1 MNTSLIIV
9 TYSLLFLLSFSVLLF
24 FYLIARRVV
33 VQRQEELLQKRYTM
47 IENEILEVVTS
58 SETDLA
64 ERVANKYKK
73 QSRVLTR
80 VLVNY
85 IEQIEGQAK
94 EQLQKIFNIALK
106 EKCLKDIHSR
116 RQIKRLKA
124 THLFVLFS
132 DPLESHHIVKLLNDK
147 PIVKLVAIN
156 ALSRIPTSQTL
167 TYIFQ
172 SFMKDSLGNAR
183 AYINIMYGLGDK
195 IQNHVKNH
203 LKESLS
209 VEKLGLLI
217 ELVGAIP
224 LRALYPD
231 ILPFA
236 DDPNKEIRIKV
247 ARALGHMRIPASVD
261 ILIRLAHDDTW
272 EVCAQALKS
281 LGKLGDEA
289 ALEVLSEGLFS
300 PFWHVRFNGGH
311 GLANLGAAGIARLQK
326 IKRQKKDRYA
336 ADMAVMVLD
345 EVIFAGEGQ

>member
-9 TYSLLFLLSFSVLLF
+9 TYSLLFLVSFSVMLF
-24 FYLIARRVV
+24 LYLIIRRVV
-33 VQRQEELLQKRYTM
+33 VQRQEILYQKRYTV
-47 IENEILEVVTS
+47 IENEILKVVTS

-64 ERVANKYKK
+64 ERVAKKYKN
-73 QSRVLTR
+73 QPRILTT

-94 EQLQKIFNIALK
+94 EQLQNIFNLALK
-106 EKCLKDIHSR
+106 DKCMRDIHSR

-132 DPLESHHIVKLLNDK
+132 DPSESPHIVKLLNDK
-147 PIVKLVAIN
+147 PMVKLVAIN
-156 ALSRIPTSQTL
+156 ALSKIPTSQTL

-172 SFMKDSLGNAR
+172 SFVKDSLGNAR

-195 IQNHVKNH
+195 IQTHVKKY

-209 VEKLGLLI
+209 VEKLSLLI

-224 LRALYPD
+224 LRALYQD
-231 ILPFA
+231 VLPFA
-236 DDPNKEIRIKV
+236 NDPDKEIRIKV
-247 ARALGHMRIPASVD
+247 ARALGHMCIPASLD
-261 ILIRLAHDDTW
+261 ILIRLANDDAW
-272 EVCAQALKS
+272 EVSAQALKS

-311 GLANLGAAGIARLQK
+311 GLANLGTAGIARLQK